1 MNPRAGLWAQGAVEE
16 LAFGL
21 APKPSRRADQLLKGQ
36 RAVKAVA
43 ATGRGK
49 PLRASTPGTDSA
61 GNKAE
66 RLRADQDVKRLRKPE
81 GVAEPGEAI
90 PVQVAARI

>member
-1 MNPRAGLWAQGAVEE
+1 MNPRAGLWAQGGVEE

-21 APKPSRRADQLLKGQ
+21 APKPGRRAGQLLKGQ

-49 PLRASTPGTDSA
+49 PL
-61 GNKAE
+61 
-66 RLRADQDVKRLRKPE
+66 
-81 GVAEPGEAI
+81 
-90 PVQVAARI
+90 